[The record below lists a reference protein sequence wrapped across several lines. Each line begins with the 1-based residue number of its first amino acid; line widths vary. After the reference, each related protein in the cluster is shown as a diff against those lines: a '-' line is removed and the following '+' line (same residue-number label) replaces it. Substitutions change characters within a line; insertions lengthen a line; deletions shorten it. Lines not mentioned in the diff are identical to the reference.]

1 LGTINQNLAKLRRIE
16 MRRSVELDLTD
27 LSRIVYGGDGSPT
40 DTIKIE

>member
-16 MRRSVELDLTD
+16 MRRSVEMYLTD
-27 LSRIVYGGDGSPT
+27 LSKFVKGGDVSPT